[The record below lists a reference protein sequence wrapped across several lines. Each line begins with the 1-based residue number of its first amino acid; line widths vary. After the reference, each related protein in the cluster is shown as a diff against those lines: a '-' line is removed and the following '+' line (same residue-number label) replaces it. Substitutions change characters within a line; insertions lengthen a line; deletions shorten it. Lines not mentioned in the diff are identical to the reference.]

1 MAFQFNEG
9 QGSLFKNEKQNDRQP
24 DFKGSIMIKGVLYN
38 VSAWSRTSQ
47 NGKEY
52 LSLQAEEK
60 PQDGAPRQGAPR
72 QGYGAPQQPQ
82 GYAPRQNFGGYQVPQ
97 PPAAPAPTYEDMPTG
112 DFNEDLP
119 F

>member
-9 QGSLFKNEKQNDRQP
+9 QGSLFKNEKQNERQP
-24 DFKGSIMIKGVLYN
+24 DFKGSILIKGVLYN

-52 LSLQAEEK
+52 LSLQADER

-72 QGYGAPQQPQ
+72 QNYGPQQPQ
-82 GYAPRQNFGGYQVPQ
+82 GYQPRQPYGGYQAPQ
-97 PPAAPAPTYEDMPTG
+97 PQAAPAPSI
-112 DFNEDLP
+112 EDLP
-119 F
+119 VDIINDDLPF

>member
-9 QGSLFKNEKQNDRQP
+9 QGSLFKNDKQNDRQP

-47 NGKEY
+47 NGREY
-52 LSLQAEEK
+52 ISLQAEEK
-60 PQDGAPRQGAPR
+60 PQDGAPRPSAPR
-72 QGYGAPQQPQ
+72 YGSAQQ
-82 GYAPRQNFGGYQVPQ
+82 GYAPRQNYAPAPE
-97 PPAAPAPTYEDMPTG
+97 PPRAPAPTYEDLPAEC
-112 DFNEDLP
+112 FPEDLP